1 MLSFGGCLQEHK
13 PILRYVSDECLNVWI
28 NEEWENL
35 ALYHMKNN
43 AAENNCTTKLKF
55 LSPQKPVL
63 RFWIMSAQ
71 RVSILLWQ
79 CLLVKKRRVLLLME
93 SVQISP
99 CDFSLR
105 SRGKQMLSNFGFEI
119 RPFCDSDDEIWY
131 SPLTFLE
138 NKRIFARTI
147 LIRLLIYLKAT
158 HGQKNWGNHLFNSC
172 HSRCSIFPE
181 LVIMWLTNPRPVMM
195 CSFRLSLQQLSVS
208 RVFLKSFL
216 KLHGKKKLGDTNL
229 GKKSRPHVEKATY
242 LYTVPIFTPEIL
254 GFSSLFRA
262 FFFGTLKNSPS
273 AYSLHDRGAHCL
285 PSLRSDLKRAGI
297 WKISISLLGFGQL
310 TAQTTYTSKISLDI
324 GMRSSRL
331 AN

>member
-1 MLSFGGCLQEHK
+1 
-13 PILRYVSDECLNVWI
+13 
-28 NEEWENL
+28 
-35 ALYHMKNN
+35 MKNN

-55 LSPQKPVL
+55 LSLQKPVL

-105 SRGKQMLSNFGFEI
+105 TRGKQMLSNFGFEI

-158 HGQKNWGNHLFNSC
+158 HGKKNWGNHLFNSC

-181 LVIMWLTNPRPVMM
+181 LVIMWLTNLRPVMM

-229 GKKSRPHVEKATY
+229 GKK
-242 LYTVPIFTPEIL
+242 
-254 GFSSLFRA
+254 
-262 FFFGTLKNSPS
+262 
-273 AYSLHDRGAHCL
+273 
-285 PSLRSDLKRAGI
+285 
-297 WKISISLLGFGQL
+297 
-310 TAQTTYTSKISLDI
+310 
-324 GMRSSRL
+324 
-331 AN
+331 